1 MPTGMPISRQWI
13 FILKD
18 GTPIVEWEDGLVQD
32 LLTGKFVHS
41 AQGDYSHPIRDDEL
55 EMLRRAGRVDSF
67 DARQV
72 YVYSLPEPPRRML
85 D

>member
-1 MPTGMPISRQWI
+1 MPISRQWI

-18 GTPIVEWEDGLVQD
+18 GTPVVEWEDGLVQD
-32 LLTGKFVHS
+32 LLTGQFVHS

-55 EMLRRAGRVDSF
+55 EMLRRAGRVDYF

-72 YVYSLPEPPRRML
+72 YIYSLPEPPRRML